1 MTKDQKNSNDEV
13 FLKIDATPYLWEH
26 SGCLYFWDIDSAC
39 YEWSGETEYWV
50 ESTLFDY
57 NWYWYEGTAP
67 EQEVT
72 FEDATAR
79 FPSAF
84 PIRVLTSKRKSAR
97 RARILRAERIANT
110 DKQVFDEPVG
120 LPRGFGFT
128 DKPKHRRFA
137 HKTDPDS
144 HGTASVYMEAG
155 PVYIG
160 SYWNAQLSVSGI
172 WNAKRFESKNEAQE
186 FAIAGLRKIL
196 AAERSAKKAL
206 NKEGE
211 KDG

>member
-1 MTKDQKNSNDEV
+1 MTKHQKNSNEEV

-26 SGCLYFWDIDSAC
+26 SGRLYFWDIDSAC

-67 EQEVT
+67 DQAVT
-72 FEDATAR
+72 LEDATAR

-128 DKPKHRRFA
+128 DKPKHRSSRIRQIPIPTVQRAFIWKLGRF
-137 HKTDPDS
+137 T
-144 HGTASVYMEAG
+144 SVPTGM
-155 PVYIG
+155 
-160 SYWNAQLSVSGI
+160 
-172 WNAKRFESKNEAQE
+172 
-186 FAIAGLRKIL
+186 
-196 AAERSAKKAL
+196 RS
-206 NKEGE
+206 EV
-211 KDG
+211 